1 MKSICS
7 KEAIPLPFKDF
18 GLSSEEF
25 SKYSSFSALMITPLT
40 ATVMKPYSLVENK
53 NHFKFLELLVNAFPL
68 YKTCFCIN
76 CSTLVIPCIWRNSY
90 CCVSNPV
97 VLFIINKGESRHK
110 CEIIKC
116 SK

>member
-7 KEAIPLPFKDF
+7 KEAILLPFKDF

-40 ATVMKPYSLVENK
+40 ATVMKPYILLDNK
-53 NHFKFLELLVNAFPL
+53 NDLNFLVFLVNTFPS

-76 CSTLVIPCIWRNSY
+76 CSTLVVPCIWRNSY
-90 CCVSNPV
+90 CCISNPV

-116 SK
+116 S